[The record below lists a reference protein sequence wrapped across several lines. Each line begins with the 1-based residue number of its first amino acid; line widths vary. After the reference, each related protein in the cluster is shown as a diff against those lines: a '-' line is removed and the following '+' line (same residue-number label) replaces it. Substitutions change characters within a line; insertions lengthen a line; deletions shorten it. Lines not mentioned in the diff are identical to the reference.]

1 MKIRK
6 PGLSVLIVALTLVL
20 FGISAVASPP
30 HAAAQAKKL
39 RFIFID
45 QWGPSGAF
53 PAVVQKGMQD
63 AAKQLGVDARMLFLP
78 RDDDLAAQLSNL
90 QSALETNPDGIIT
103 TIPNA
108 TLFNKTLQEALDK
121 GIPVIASNTDALLG
135 TDNPLAKK
143 IPYIGS
149 SLFEGGYELTQK
161 ACTEYFSDQSKIHA
175 LVGLESPGASWCED
189 RAGGT
194 VKYLEERHIPYQK
207 LDLSQDMATMQS
219 RVAAFLKKNPDTNL
233 VMSQGGNGPSGT
245 AYGVE
250 AAGKKPG
257 EVIVVGYDVTP
268 QTAQEIKKGYVTF
281 VNDQQPYLQGYLPVI
296 QLYMIKEF
304 AMSTWD
310 VNTGLG
316 YVDKNNI
323 DKVWGLVQKRLR

>member
-1 MKIRK
+1 MKARR
-6 PGLSVLIVALTLVL
+6 PVFVALVLTMTLAL
-20 FGISAVASPP
+20 FGLGALLNPIQAE
-30 HAAAQAKKL
+30 AQKKL
-39 RFIFID
+39 HFYFIN

-53 PAVVQKGMQD
+53 PAVVQKGMSD
-63 AAKQLGVDARMLFLP
+63 AAAQLGVDATMLFLP
-78 RDDDLAAQLSNL
+78 RDDDLSAQLSNL
-90 QSALETNPDGIIT
+90 ESVLLKNPDGIIT

-108 TLFNKTLQEALDK
+108 TVFNKTLQKALDK
-121 GIPVIASNTDALLG
+121 GIPVIASNTDALIG
-135 TDNPLAKK
+135 TGVPLEKK

-149 SLFEGGYELTQK
+149 SLFVGGYDLAQK
-161 ACTEYFSDQSKIHA
+161 ACTEYFSDLSKIHA
-175 LVGLESPGASWCED
+175 LVGVESPGASWAEE
-189 RAGGT
+189 RSGGAI
-194 VKYLEERHIPYQK
+194 KYLEEKKIPYQK

-219 RVAAFLKKNPDTNL
+219 RVAAFLKKYPETNL

-245 AYGVE
+245 AYGIE

-257 EVIVVGYDVTP
+257 EVICVGYDVTP
-268 QTAQEIKKGYVTF
+268 QTAVEIKKGYVTF

-316 YVDKNNI
+316 YVDKNTI
-323 DKVWGLVQKRLR
+323 DKVGALAQKRVR